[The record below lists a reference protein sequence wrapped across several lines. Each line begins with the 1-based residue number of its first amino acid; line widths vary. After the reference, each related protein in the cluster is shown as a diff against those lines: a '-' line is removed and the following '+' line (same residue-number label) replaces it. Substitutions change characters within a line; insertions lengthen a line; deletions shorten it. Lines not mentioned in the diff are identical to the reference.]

1 MEVDCL
7 ELSWINNTKKRQR
20 DKIQDGNING
30 DIMEIYI
37 EIYFHGAMEGIDQ
50 NFLQNLFSKNF
61 TYE

>member
-1 MEVDCL
+1 
-7 ELSWINNTKKRQR
+7 
-20 DKIQDGNING
+20 
-30 DIMEIYI
+30 MEIYI